1 MSAASYFGDSYC
13 RIDAVQ
19 DLSSFQVSLQFKTSR
34 RSGLLLLA
42 AGHRD
47 YLSLELYNG
56 RLQVRRTAVTHREMV
71 VGSNHQVRTIAIT
84 QTGQK
89 ELISGSIKKPH

>member
-1 MSAASYFGDSYC
+1 MVHVIIKIFQIKKKSPSVFAASYFGDSYC
-13 RIDAVQ
+13 RIDAIQ

-42 AGHRD
+42 AGNRD

-56 RLQVRRTAVTHREMV
+56 RLQVKYSTFRSPTAAHVTL
-71 VGSNHQVRTIAIT
+71 NHP
-84 QTGQK
+84 
-89 ELISGSIKKPH
+89 EF